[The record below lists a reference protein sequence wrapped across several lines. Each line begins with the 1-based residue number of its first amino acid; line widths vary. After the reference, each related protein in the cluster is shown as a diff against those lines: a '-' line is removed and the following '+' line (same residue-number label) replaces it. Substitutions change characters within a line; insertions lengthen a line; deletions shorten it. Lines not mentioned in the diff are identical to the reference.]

1 MKVTVLLEN
10 NSLEDRRDLSA
21 EHGLSL
27 HIQHNGKQIL
37 FDSGATEAFSRNAK
51 RLGVDIQD
59 VDMAVISHHHFDHG
73 GGLVHFLETNAKAKV
88 YLRRNEAG
96 DCYFRAF
103 GILNKYIDLDKSL
116 FHKYADRFEFVDES
130 TETSPDVFIL
140 TEIGKP
146 YPQPKGNRYLFVKKE
161 NTRSL
166 DSFEHE
172 LVMVIREGE
181 GLVVFTGCSHRGILN
196 MVDAVSTQC
205 DGLPIQAVFGGF
217 HLIGLPILNLMAGSK
232 REVEGIG
239 REMLRYPIDRAYTG
253 HCTGAKAYRVLKG
266 IMGDKLEYLPTGSS
280 VEILSGEPVRH

>member
-1 MKVTVLLEN
+1 MKVTVLVEN
-10 NSLEDRRDLSA
+10 TRLEDRRDLSA

-37 FDSGATEAFSRNAK
+37 FDTGMTEAFSRNAE
-51 RLGVDIQD
+51 RLGVDIQE
-59 VDMAVISHHHFDHG
+59 VDMVVISHHHFDHG
-73 GGLVHFLETNAKAKV
+73 GGLAHFLETNAKAKV

-96 DCYFRAF
+96 DCYLRAF
-103 GILNKYIDLDKSL
+103 GILNKHIGLDKRL
-116 FHKYADRFEFVDES
+116 FQKYADRFEFVDEL

-172 LVMVIREGE
+172 LVMVMREGE

-196 MVDAVSTQC
+196 MVDAASRQFE
-205 DGLPIQAVFGGF
+205 GLTIKAVFGGF

-239 REMLRYPIDRAYTG
+239 REMLRYPIERAYTG

-266 IMGDKLEYLPTGSS
+266 VMGDKLEYLPTGSS
-280 VEILSGEPVRH
+280 VEV